1 MSSVDQAQYTT
12 MEEGDC
18 DWEHGGGGDDWSW
31 GHNHQTGYMTES
43 QNQRAPW
50 DTSPGPRDWMGEPEG
65 GAWSFMSLT
74 RRKQPTVRTMTLV
87 ALNRP
92 PGLGIMSIH
101 VAEKKVTNVKNR
113 FTILS
118 EDKSQLCVAGAGAH
132 AHTTEE
138 RDDTQREVTANGI
151 GWPTREGCYVKLFG
165 AYEGG
170 RGDRGRRQTIT
181 TVPETQTD

>member
-1 MSSVDQAQYTT
+1 MGKGKWGDAGKSKGKGKCGKGYGKPDKGKGKRPMSSVDQAQYTT

-74 RRKQPTVRTMTLV
+74 RRKQPTMRTMTPV
-87 ALNRP
+87 TLNRP
-92 PGLGIMSIH
+92 PVLGIISIQ
-101 VAEKKVTNVKNR
+101 VAEKESHER
-113 FTILS
+113 
-118 EDKSQLCVAGAGAH
+118 
-132 AHTTEE
+132 EE
-138 RDDTQREVTANGI
+138 PLHD
-151 GWPTREGCYVKLFG
+151 LL
-165 AYEGG
+165 
-170 RGDRGRRQTIT
+170 
-181 TVPETQTD
+181 